1 MRKLVLLFSITLF
14 SVNFCNAQEWFTS
27 FDVAKRM
34 AIIQDKMLFV
44 MWEESLDYEYPIF
57 YNTDDGI
64 LVTIDLSED
73 TSMDE
78 LIWNYF
84 IPVLLPESMY
94 DEFIKG
100 IEKGKDTRYM
110 AKLNDDSI
118 KIMDVN
124 GNILNTKP
132 LYDNWQNLSSLII
145 NYALNTS
152 FLKQEL
158 INYSKKENLTTSFNL
173 GSKYLDYSIYTQ
185 KKVRPEII
193 ELANIYFDIA
203 KSYLT
208 VSGLKNKDAFL
219 QRLDLLKIKELLI
232 LEKGKKA
239 LRILKRIA
247 EAEIYDINKSMFN
260 FLNYTTFKVLK
271 EEDKA
276 ALLKSKISKV
286 DLIKAEF
293 IIKNKT

>member
-1 MRKLVLLFSITLF
+1 
-14 SVNFCNAQEWFTS
+14 
-27 FDVAKRM
+27 M
-34 AIIQDKMLFV
+34 AIIEDKMLFV
-44 MWEESLDYEYPIF
+44 MWEESLDYEYPLL
-57 YNTDDGI
+57 YNAEKGI
-64 LVTIDLSED
+64 LVTIDLSVD

-78 LIWNYF
+78 LIWNHF

-94 DEFIKG
+94 GEFIKKTKR
-100 IEKGKDTRYM
+100 EKDTRYM
-110 AKLNDDSI
+110 SKLNDDSI

-271 EEDKA
+271 EEEKA
-276 ALLKSKISKV
+276 ALLKGKISKV